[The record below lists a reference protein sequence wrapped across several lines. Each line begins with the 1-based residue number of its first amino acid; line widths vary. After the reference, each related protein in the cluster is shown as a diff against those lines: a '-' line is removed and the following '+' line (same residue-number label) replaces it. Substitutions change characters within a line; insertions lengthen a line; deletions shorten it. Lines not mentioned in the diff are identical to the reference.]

1 MRVRFNELTILY
13 AGVVELVDT
22 TDSKSVAFER
32 DGSSPSSGTIYRSPD
47 SKELGLFYFKKISF

>member
-1 MRVRFNELTILY
+1 MIK

-32 DGSSPSSGTIYRSPD
+32 DGSSPSTGTNQ
-47 SKELGLFYFKKISF
+47 KILLIKRCVQSETHQEIITCL

>member
-1 MRVRFNELTILY
+1 MLVRLFND

-32 DGSSPSSGTIYRSPD
+32 DGSSPSSGTN
-47 SKELGLFYFKKISF
+47 